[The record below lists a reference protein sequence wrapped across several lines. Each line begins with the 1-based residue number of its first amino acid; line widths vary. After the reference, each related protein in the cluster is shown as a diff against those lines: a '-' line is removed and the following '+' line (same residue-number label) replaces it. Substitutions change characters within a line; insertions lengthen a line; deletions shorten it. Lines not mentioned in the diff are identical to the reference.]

1 MYLYVWLY
9 VKALQEILTGQDNGL
24 DVDVILQL

>member
-9 VKALQEILTGQDNGL
+9 VKALQEILIGQDNGL